1 MRGQPQHRDHEDDHR
16 DEDHGLT
23 GASALLNERRLAA
36 LVGHRGAG
44 FDYLDAQL
52 KHRLVDGAAHGQIT
66 TAAPGREARQ
76 ARQQQASRKA
86 GSGAI
91 RFAEV
96 MPSAVPA

>member
-36 LVGHRGAG
+36 LIRQLGRGFG
-44 FDYLDAQL
+44 YLKPQVI
-52 KHRLVDGAAHGQIT
+52 HRLVNHTARGQIT